1 MRRLEEGLDE
11 RVGAASFTR
20 SALRRPFPD
29 HWSFMLGEIALFC
42 FVILVLTGTFL
53 SFFYRASSEE
63 VTYVGPYAPLNGQPV
78 TAAYDSVLRLS
89 FEVRA
94 GLVMRQLHHWAA
106 VVFVTTIVAHLIRV
120 FFTGAFRKPRDI
132 NWVIGFTLLL
142 LGIGAGFT
150 GYSLPDDLLSG
161 TGVRIAYSAV
171 LSIPVLGTWLAS
183 LLFGGEFPTAD
194 LLSRLTILHVMVI
207 PVAIAGAV
215 SAHLALVWRQKHTQ
229 FPGPGRTEDTVT
241 GSALWPTYAM
251 KSTGLFFVVAAV
263 LALLAGLVQINPV
276 WIYGP
281 FRPWLSSSPAQ
292 PDIYVGWL
300 DGALRLAPAWEPHI
314 FGHTIPEPFLP
325 GVVVPGVFFTIVA
338 LWPFIESR
346 VTGDRGMHH
355 LLQRPR
361 DAPVRTGFGV
371 AGATF
376 IVILT
381 LAGSNDLLAKA
392 FNVEVETINAIDKVA
407 LVAGPLI
414 LGFLADRICR
424 ELRRREL
431 RPVTRPPRVRIARTA
446 GGGFAIATGG
456 ADADGSP
463 TGLRDEADDRQDRDD
478 RPHEQDA

>member
-1 MRRLEEGLDE
+1 MRRIEQEIDE
-11 RVGAASFTR
+11 RVGAAAFTQ

-63 VTYVGPYAPLNGQPV
+63 VTYLGPYAPLHGQQV

-106 VVFVTTIVAHLIRV
+106 VVFVGAIVAHLIRV
-120 FFTGAFRKPRDI
+120 FFTGAFRKPRDV
-132 NWVIGFTLLL
+132 NWVVGFTLLL

-161 TGVRIAYSAV
+161 TGLRIAYSAV
-171 LSIPVLGTWLAS
+171 LSIPVAGTWLAS
-183 LLFGGEFPTAD
+183 LLFGGEFPTPD
-194 LLSRLTILHVMVI
+194 LLSRLTILHVMLI
-207 PVAIAGAV
+207 PALIAGAMSV
-215 SAHLALVWRQKHTQ
+215 HLALVWRQKHTQ
-229 FPGPGRTEDTVT
+229 FPGPGRTEETVT
-241 GSALWPTYAM
+241 GSALWPTYAL
-251 KSTGLFFVVAAV
+251 KSVGLFFVVAGV
-263 LALLAGLVQINPV
+263 LAALAGSFQINPV
-276 WIYGP
+276 WLYGP

-300 DGALRLAPAWEPHI
+300 DGALRLAPAWEPHV
-314 FGHTIPEPFLP
+314 FGHTVPEPFLP

-338 LWPFIESR
+338 LWPFIEAR
-346 VTGDRGMHH
+346 VTRDRSTHH

-361 DAPVRTGFGV
+361 DTPVRSGV
-371 AGATF
+371 GAAGLTF

-392 FNVEVETINAIDKVA
+392 FNVSVETINAIDKVA
-407 LVAGPLI
+407 LVAGPI
-414 LGFLADRICR
+414 VVGWITFRVCR
-424 ELRRREL
+424 ELGRRDL
-431 RPVTRPPRVRIARTA
+431 RPVARPGRVRIARTA
-446 GGGFAIATGG
+446 AGGFTVREDPHGPSSAA
-456 ADADGSP
+456 
-463 TGLRDEADDRQDRDD
+463 GLRHEAGDAEDRHDGAHQQDT
-478 RPHEQDA
+478 